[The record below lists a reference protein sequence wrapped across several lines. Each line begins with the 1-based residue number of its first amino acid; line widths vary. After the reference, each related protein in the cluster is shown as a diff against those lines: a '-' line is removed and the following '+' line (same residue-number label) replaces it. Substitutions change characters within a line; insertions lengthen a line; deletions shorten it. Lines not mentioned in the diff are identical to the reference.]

1 MRLRLKK
8 LGAIAVGLAML
19 AGVSACTS
27 SGSSQDSA
35 NKNVTLQWGF
45 WDQGAAGD
53 KTYQQLADQV
63 HKKYPN
69 ITVKLTQPPF
79 ADYFTKLQ
87 SQLAAGTTPCI
98 VSMQSLRLPGFASAL
113 EPLGDLMKEQGF
125 KTSDWDSGALKALQ
139 YNGEQYAIPYGLST
153 MILYYNKDAF
163 AKAGLAEPKPGW
175 TVADFEADAKKITE
189 ATGKPAFGQSFSD
202 LHMFSMLYAKDGALP
217 VTSKGKLD
225 LTNSA
230 MEKAFSWYSGL
241 STGQKTASTPASSA
255 DIPWGEQQFVAG
267 NVSMAVDGTWDLV
280 QNATTAKF
288 NVGVVTLPVGSK
300 GGGTLSANSGFGISK
315 TCQYKKQAAQAI
327 SVIVGAD
334 ASKTS
339 AEQGNQ
345 PARSADQSVF
355 FDAVAKQVD
364 SKTPGFSAQAKEV
377 LADSSKGAT
386 PFISTSN
393 WDQTTKVIARQF
405 ILSYTGSQSPK
416 QTLQNVQS
424 QQGQ

>member
-1 MRLRLKK
+1 MRLKLKK
-8 LGAIAVGLAML
+8 LGAVAVGLAML
-19 AGVSACTS
+19 AGVSACS
-27 SGSSQDSA
+27 SSPSQGSSNQ
-35 NKNVTLQWGF
+35 NVTLQWGF
-45 WDQGAAGD
+45 WDQGSAGD
-53 KTYQQLADQV
+53 KTYQQLADEV

-98 VSMQSLRLPGFASAL
+98 VSMQSLRLPGFASAM
-113 EPLGDLMKEQGF
+113 EPLGSLLKEQGF
-125 KTSDWDSGALKALQ
+125 QASDWDAGALKALQ
-139 YNGEQYAIPYGLST
+139 YNGEQYALPYGFST

-163 AKAGLAEPKPGW
+163 AQAGLAEPKPGW
-175 TVADFEADAKKITE
+175 TIADFEADAKKLTQV
-189 ATGKPAFGQSFSD
+189 TGKPAFGQSFSD
-202 LHMFSMLYAKDGALP
+202 LHMFSMLYAEDGALP
-217 VTSKGKLD
+217 VTDKGKLN

-230 MEKAFSWYSGL
+230 MESAFGWYSGL
-241 STGQKTASTPASSA
+241 STKEKVASTPASSA
-255 DIPWGEQQFVAG
+255 DIPWGEQQLVAG

-315 TCQYKKQAAQAI
+315 TCQHKKEAAQAI

-334 ASKTS
+334 ASKIA

-364 SKTPGFSAQAKEV
+364 SKTPGFSTQAKDVLAQASKE
-377 LADSSKGAT
+377 AT

-416 QTLQNVQS
+416 QSLQSVQA
-424 QQGQ
+424 QQG